1 MLFTPPQKSRAP
13 EGPTLT
19 RKIISTGRGGTGKST
34 FVALAL
40 RYLRP
45 PSLLVDLD
53 PDSSLPGMIGV
64 DLQREGKKTVCE
76 ALYDVIMRRKENV
89 TPTITTGDLMQSM
102 LWSDALFEGKGFDL
116 LTLGTKYIEGCYCAP
131 DNLLR
136 TTIQELVRNY
146 AHLVVDSPAGVEHLN
161 RSVVADVDDLFVLC
175 DPSQKALKHIQRVR
189 HIVEQVGIQ
198 YRNFYLVANH
208 QFDSTSE
215 AYLKRSGE
223 TYLGRIEYDPAVD
236 SYNLQGRSLLELPDD
251 SPARL
256 SVKNL
261 LARAGYPLVG

>member
-1 MLFTPPQKSRAP
+1 MIFTPPHKGQVPDS
-13 EGPTLT
+13 TIST

-40 RYLRP
+40 RYLRT

-53 PDSSLPGMIGV
+53 PDSSLPSMIGV
-64 DLQREGKKTVCE
+64 DLEREGKRTVCE
-76 ALYDVIMRRKENV
+76 VLYDVIMRRKQNV
-89 TPTITTGDLMQSM
+89 APTVTTHDQMQSM
-102 LWSDALFEGKGFDL
+102 LWSDALYEGKGFDL

-161 RSVVADVDDLFVLC
+161 RNVVSDVDDLFVLC
-175 DPSQKALKHIQRVR
+175 DPSQKALKHIKRVKR
-189 HIVEQVGIQ
+189 ILEQVGIS

-215 AYLKRSGE
+215 SHLKEAGG
-223 TYLGRIEYDPAVD
+223 TYLGRIEYDPEVD
-236 SYNLQGRSLLELPDD
+236 RCNLEGRSLLKLPDD

-261 LARAGYPLVG
+261 LARAGYPQK

>member
-1 MLFTPPQKSRAP
+1 MLFTPPQKSGTP
-13 EGPTLT
+13 EKPTPN
-19 RKIISTGRGGTGKST
+19 RNIIATGRGGTGKST

-40 RYLRP
+40 RYLRT

-64 DLQREGKKTVCE
+64 DLQKEGKRTVCE
-76 ALYDVIMRRKENV
+76 VLYDVVMRRKQNV
-89 TPTITTGDLMQSM
+89 SPTITTHDLMQPM
-102 LWSDALFEGKGFDL
+102 LWSDALYEGRGFDL

-136 TTIQELVRNY
+136 TTIQEHARNY
-146 AHLVVDSPAGVEHLN
+146 AQLVVDSPAGVEHLN
-161 RSVVADVDDLFVLC
+161 RNVVSDVDDLFVLC
-175 DPSQKALKHIQRVR
+175 DPSQKALKHIQRVKR
-189 HIVEQVGIQ
+189 IIEQVGIQ
-198 YRNFYLVANH
+198 YRHFYLVANH

-215 AYLKRSGE
+215 LHLKQSGE
-223 TYLGRIEYDPAVD
+223 TYLGRIEYDPEVD
-236 SYNLQGRSLLELPDD
+236 NYNRQGRSLLDLPDD

-261 LARAGYPLVG
+261 LARAGYTQH

>member
-1 MLFTPPQKSRAP
+1 MLFTLPQKSRSL
-13 EGPTLT
+13 EGSTLT

-40 RYLRP
+40 RYLRT

-53 PDSSLPGMIGV
+53 PDSSLPSMIGV
-64 DLQREGKKTVCE
+64 DLQREGKRTVCE
-76 ALYDVIMRRKENV
+76 ALYDVVMRRKQNV
-89 TPTITTGDLMQSM
+89 TPTITTHDLMQSM
-102 LWSDALFEGKGFDL
+102 LWSDALYEGKGFDL
-116 LTLGTKYIEGCYCAP
+116 LTLGAKYVEGCYCAP

-136 TTIQELVRNY
+136 TTIQELVKNY
-146 AHLVVDSPAGVEHLN
+146 AQLVVDSPAGVEHLN
-161 RSVVADVDDLFVLC
+161 RNVVSDVDDLFVLC
-175 DPSQKALKHIQRVR
+175 DPSLKALKHIQRVK

-215 AYLKRSGE
+215 SYLKQSGE
-223 TYLGRIEYDPAVD
+223 TYLGRIEYDPEVD
-236 SYNLQGRSLLELPDD
+236 NYNRQGWSLLDLPDD

-256 SVKNL
+256 SVRNL
-261 LARAGYPLVG
+261 LAMAGYS